1 MYKRDLCICKP
12 FQYIIFFKFTESY
25 IVTLF
30 WCCCCC
36 CSFVLLIF
44 PHNDLLFPI
53 SLLIL
58 IFFVL
63 VLIFLYYMRSLF
75 FYLHMFSVFFHTS
88 SIQIE
93 KFWHKHIVMQH
104 LQPYENLTDE
114 CLHSLCLSLSWEQ
127 MTQWLTFNRNGIHSK
142 PTSFVSVRYII
153 LEYN

>member
-12 FQYIIFFKFTESY
+12 FQYIILFKFTESY
-25 IVTLF
+25 IVKLF
-30 WCCCCC
+30 CCCCF

-58 IFFVL
+58 ICLVL

-75 FYLHMFSVFFHTS
+75 FYFRMFSVFFHTS

-93 KFWHKHIVMQH
+93 NLTQTYCMQH
-104 LQPYENLTDE
+104 LQPYEKLTDE
-114 CLHSLCLSLSWEQ
+114 CLHSLCLFLSWEQ
-127 MTQWLTFNRNGIHSK
+127 MTQWSTFNRNGIHSK
-142 PTSFVSVRYII
+142 PISFVSVQYII

>member
-12 FQYIIFFKFTESY
+12 FQYIFFVKFTESY
-25 IVTLF
+25 IVKLF
-30 WCCCCC
+30 CYCCF

-44 PHNDLLFPI
+44 PRNDLLFPI

-58 IFFVL
+58 IFLVL
-63 VLIFLYYMRSLF
+63 VLIFCTICVACYFTFTCFQS
-75 FYLHMFSVFFHTS
+75 FFHTS

-93 KFWHKHIVMQH
+93 NLTQTCCMQP

-142 PTSFVSVRYII
+142 PISFVSVQYII